1 MGSDKLNSIYLYSFV
16 GSASKSVS
24 SSSAA
29 VSVVFNLWASD
40 SILFEVAALSE
51 IRSELL
57 TFTNSFLT
65 GLFTVSI
72 GLGLSLIK

>member
-1 MGSDKLNSIYLYSFV
+1 MGSEKLNSIYLYSFV

-24 SSSAA
+24 SSSA

-65 GLFTVSI
+65 GSFTVLI